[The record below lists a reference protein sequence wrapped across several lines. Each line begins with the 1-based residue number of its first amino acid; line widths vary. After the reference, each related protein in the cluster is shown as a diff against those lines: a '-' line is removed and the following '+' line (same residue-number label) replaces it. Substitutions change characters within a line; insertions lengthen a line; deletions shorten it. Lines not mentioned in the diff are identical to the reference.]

1 MRTWKRALS
10 ILVAALVLGACTS
23 STENESS
30 EQEPPSAPEIAWLP
44 CGTIECAQLPLGV
57 DSEAPDLGNVKVA
70 LYRRLSDQN
79 AKAPILVMVPD
90 RRFGYSPR
98 VLAEQ
103 ASLHFG
109 VGINGYNVVSI
120 APRGMVDSPMPAG
133 SEARIATLDVVEDL
147 EAIREALGV
156 DDVFAMGWGTGATAI
171 ATWKMQFPESV
182 KAAVIDA
189 PMDPAVPIGLQI
201 EAQLESARTA
211 AVNAVKWCAS
221 HLSCDLNA
229 EVADEISRFKLKM
242 LTGTVPATVTKA
254 VVARAAANALAINRP
269 NEIFSAMVDA
279 MNGNA
284 TAFLTLAGPEP
295 TINDAY
301 SPCAE
306 VSQDTAARIS
316 LRAATMHA
324 EKTRQFPIGIEPSIY
339 ALCGQ
344 LPMSPRPLGAVQFFK
359 AAKGEKVM
367 VTIARGDPIVP
378 PAPARK
384 MAATMEWTYKSV
396 YANRHLVLGFDR
408 AITAAALEFLA
419 S

>member
-1 MRTWKRALS
+1 MSYWKRGLS
-10 ILVAALVLGACTS
+10 VLVATLILVACTPS
-23 STENESS
+23 ADNESAVR
-30 EQEPPSAPEIAWLP
+30 EMPSSSQIAWLP
-44 CGTIECAQLPLGV
+44 CGTVECAQIPIGV
-57 DSEAPDLGNVKVA
+57 DSEAPDLGDVKVA
-70 LYRRLSDQN
+70 LFRRLSDQSV
-79 AKAPILVMVPD
+79 KAPILVMVPD
-90 RRFGYSPR
+90 RKFGYSPR

-109 VGINGYNVVSI
+109 VGINGYHVVSV
-120 APRGMVDSPMPAG
+120 APRGLSDSPMPTG
-133 SEARIATLDVVEDL
+133 SETRIATLDVVEDL

-156 DDVFAMGWGTGATAI
+156 DDVVAMGWGTGATAI
-171 ATWKMQFPESV
+171 ATWKMQYPESV

-189 PMDPAVPIGLQI
+189 PMNPAAPIGPQI
-201 EAQLESARTA
+201 EAQLKSARTA

-221 HLSCDLNA
+221 HLSCRLNA

-254 VVARAAANALAINRP
+254 VVARAAANALAVNRP
-269 NEIFSAMVDA
+269 NEIFSAMADA
-279 MNGNA
+279 MAGNA
-284 TAFLTLAGPEP
+284 ATFLTLAGPE
-295 TINDAY
+295 TTVNDAY

-306 VSQDTAARIS
+306 VSQETASQIS
-316 LRAATMHA
+316 LRAASMHA
-324 EKTRQFPIGIEPSIY
+324 EKTRQFPIGIEPTIY

-344 LPMSPRPLGAVQFFK
+344 LPISPRPLGAVQFFK
-359 AAKGEKVM
+359 EAKGDKVM

-378 PAPARK
+378 PAPARN

-396 YANRHLVLGFDR
+396 YANRHLVLGYDR